1 MREPLCLEG
10 LQELSMG
17 HKNSVTAVVTIPE
30 KVIALSSLVHFLDVS
45 LMNCWSAMIG
55 IKGLCLLI

>member
-1 MREPLCLEG
+1 MD
-10 LQELSMG
+10 